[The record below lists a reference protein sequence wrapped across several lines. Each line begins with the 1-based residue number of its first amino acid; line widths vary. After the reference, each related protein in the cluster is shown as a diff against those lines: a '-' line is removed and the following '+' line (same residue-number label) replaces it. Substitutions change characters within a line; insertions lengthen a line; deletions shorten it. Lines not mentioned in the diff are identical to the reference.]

1 MTLSMKYE
9 LCSPLWLMLFN
20 PDSPPPTP
28 APVLP
33 ISCWPPQSQRKMR
46 FFFSISIKQL
56 FYDES
61 EPLLMGGNRS
71 FSHPG
76 ERAVLKRC
84 HVCQLFG
91 IMHKR
96 RWFQIKKKK
105 EKRWQDVSRADN
117 GAVVK
122 NAACGGSNL
131 KWLGKRWHLPR
142 LDLQSYQAEVC
153 WRCSTWFLP
162 ALLWQ
167 RTGLDH
173 WRWLGDLRDRDVGGL

>member
-1 MTLSMKYE
+1 MIDVFQPPT
-9 LCSPLWLMLFN
+9 PL
-20 PDSPPPTP
+20 PQTP

-76 ERAVLKRC
+76 EHAVLKRC
-84 HVCQLFG
+84 HVCQPFG
-91 IMHKR
+91 IVHKR
-96 RWFQIKKKK
+96 RRFQIKKKD
-105 EKRWQDVSRADN
+105 ERMFQEQTTAPLL
-117 GAVVK
+117 K

-153 WRCSTWFLP
+153 WRCSTWSLP